1 MNGTEWHIKKE
12 SIFKRNGDNN
22 LTMEANLNRLE
33 TLLEEVTE
41 LGKTSLELIKLKS
54 VEKSADVVSSVVP
67 HAIVFIL
74 FSSFML
80 FLNLGLAF
88 LLGKLLGNTFYGF
101 FVVAAFYAVITAVV
115 QLFMQKWL
123 KRVLNE
129 YIIKRFFNKDTDE

>member
-67 HAIVFIL
+67 HAIVLSCFPR
-74 FSSFML
+74 SCYS
-80 FLNLGLAF
+80 
-88 LLGKLLGNTFYGF
+88 
-101 FVVAAFYAVITAVV
+101 
-115 QLFMQKWL
+115 
-123 KRVLNE
+123 
-129 YIIKRFFNKDTDE
+129 